1 LTCITPRTDKHN
13 IDAVQDVPDPNDA
26 STWTFQVQ
34 ATWKSQAG
42 EDVTSL
48 SALKHCAAST
58 FAEPFKSIFLN
69 IPDDTRVYE
78 NKMNYWVPQ
87 RWDSAKGRLALLGDA
102 VHPMTFRTHISLS
115 PSLRFGICGPN

>member
-1 LTCITPRTDKHN
+1 MNHRTDKHTL
-13 IDAVQDVPDPNDA
+13 DAVQDAPDPNDA

-34 ATWKSQAG
+34 SSWKSQPG

-48 SALKHCAAST
+48 SALKYRASTT

-69 IPDDTRVYE
+69 MPDDTRVYE
-78 NKMNYWVPQ
+78 NKMNYWIPQ
-87 RWDSAKGRLALLGDA
+87 HWDSAKGRLALLGDA

-115 PSLRFGICGPN
+115 LLSVRFGGLH